1 MPRFQ
6 SLGTFFF
13 RYRGQL
19 PFVFI
24 GMLLP
29 LAFGFQMELFPEEF
43 SLPMKIVSSFFI
55 GLGMLLRV
63 YVVGVK
69 APHTSG
75 RNRHEQV
82 AQTLNTTGPYS
93 ITQHPLYL
101 GSFLIWI
108 GVSIPLNNLIFF
120 LGTVLFSL
128 VFFTML
134 VRVESKFL
142 LEKFGDL
149 YVQWSNRTP
158 VFYVNPLSF
167 IPAKNPFDGIRVLAT
182 EYPTWISIVAGLL
195 LTDLLR
201 YFFIESTEYLLTS
214 IYAWIGLGVALGVG
228 GRFFKYVVV
237 LRWLKRSI

>member
-6 SLGTFFF
+6 SLGAFFF
-13 RYRGQL
+13 RFRGQL
-19 PFVFI
+19 PFVFVAV
-24 GMLLP
+24 LLP
-29 LAFGFQMELFPEEF
+29 LAFGFQMEFFPREF
-43 SLPMKIVSSFFI
+43 SILMKASSTCFISI
-55 GLGMLLRV
+55 GLLLRV
-63 YVVGVK
+63 IVVGFK

-108 GVSIPLNNLIFF
+108 GVSIPMNNLIFF
-120 LGTVLFSL
+120 LGTILFSMG
-128 VFFTML
+128 FFTML
-134 VRVESKFL
+134 IRVESNFL
-142 LEKFGDL
+142 SEKFGDL
-149 YVQWSNRTP
+149 YAEWSKRTP
-158 VFYVNPLSF
+158 VFYVNPFSF
-167 IPAKNPFDGIRVLAT
+167 IPAKNSFDGIRVLAT

-201 YFFIESTEYLLTS
+201 YFFTQSNDYLLSNIYCWIS
-214 IYAWIGLGVALGVG
+214 IGVALGIG